1 MALGLLPAVR
11 SDSMRMYPA
20 GGGEKFSYTLSALYT
35 GVIMGDR
42 GQRDNI
48 IGEKGAPQMITV
60 THMSNLTSLSLSLT
74 HMCSNLHL
82 FIFC

>member
-1 MALGLLPAVR
+1 
-11 SDSMRMYPA
+11 MYPA

-60 THMSNLTSLSLSLT
+60 THMSNLTSLSLSHT
-74 HMCSNLHL
+74 YVFKSA
-82 FIFC
+82 FIYFLLEKYFEPQTVCIFIES